1 MGMTALSDD
10 LLVKRAQDG
19 DRNALNELV
28 NRYERKTYNLA
39 YRLMGNH
46 ADASD
51 AAQEALVRVC
61 LRLHNF
67 RGESAFSTWLFRV
80 VTNTCLDELRRR
92 GRLRHASLDDT
103 MPLEEGAVQRQA
115 PDEADSPVEYAERH
129 EVQAAVQRAIKR
141 LPDEYRVVVVMR
153 DIQGLS
159 YHEIAALLDT
169 TLGTIKSRLH
179 RARQALRSII
189 RNTEANKLGIERIAG

>member
-1 MGMTALSDD
+1 MSALSDE

-19 DRNALNELV
+19 CRNSLSELIC
-28 NRYERKTYNLA
+28 RYERKTYNLA

-61 LRLHNF
+61 MRLQNF
-67 RGESAFSTWLFRV
+67 RGDSAFSTWLFRV

-92 GRLRHASLDDT
+92 GRLRHASLDDAL
-103 MPLEEGAVQRQA
+103 PAEEGLVPRQA
-115 PDEADSPVEYAERH
+115 PDEGESPVEYAERH
-129 EVQAAVQRAIKR
+129 EVQAAVQRAISR
-141 LPDEYRVVVVMR
+141 LPDEYRLVVIMR
-153 DIQGLS
+153 DLQGLS
-159 YHEIAALLDT
+159 YHEIAAMLGT

-179 RARQALRSII
+179 RARQALRVII
-189 RNTEANKLGIERIAG
+189 QATEGAKLGINRIAG

>member
-1 MGMTALSDD
+1 MSALSDD

-19 DRNALNELV
+19 DRNALSELV
-28 NRYERKTYNLA
+28 YRYERKTYNLA

-67 RGESAFSTWLFRV
+67 RGDSAFSTWLFRV

-92 GRLRHASLDDT
+92 GRLRHASLDDVL
-103 MPLEEGAVQRQA
+103 PLEEGAVQRQA
-115 PDEADSPVEYAERH
+115 PDEADSPVEHAERQ

-159 YHEIAALLDT
+159 YHEIAALLGT

-179 RARQALRSII
+179 RARQALRAILRS
-189 RNTEANKLGIERIAG
+189 TEAAKLDLGRIAG